1 MKINQIKF
9 GAIASYLSYGLNVVL
24 TLLCTPLMI
33 RMFGDREYGV
43 YQLMLPLVSSLSVLT
58 FGLGSAYTR
67 YYSIY
72 KTQGD
77 RQNMARLNGMFLT
90 VYTVLGLAAMAI
102 GFGISFFLPVFFPKL
117 SQQEIALGETLL
129 RLMSVNMGLTFPI
142 YVFTANIIVN
152 EAYVFQKIVAA
163 LKMILNPIITIPLL
177 LMGFRSVAVTVL
189 AIVLTVATGVADM
202 VYCFKKLRMPLE
214 FSHFDTALLGQMM
227 RFTFFVF
234 LSNVVDQINWSVDK
248 VLLGAFHGSESV
260 AVYSP
265 AAQLNIYFM
274 SMATMFSNVFTP
286 RVHRLVAQ
294 GRPDK
299 EVSDLFIR
307 VGRIQFMVLSFILV
321 GFIAIGEG
329 FMRFYAKAEYV
340 EQGAF
345 IIAVMLMVPT
355 IVPAIQNLG
364 IEIQQAKN
372 KHKFRSIVYLLVA
385 VANIVISIPLCMWF
399 GGVGAA
405 FGTTFT
411 VFVGNGLLMNRYYQK
426 EIGLDIKAFW
436 KAVGRIALAML
447 APLAAA
453 LAILFFVEITTV
465 PQLVLWGVIIA
476 LIEAAFMW
484 IFGMTADD
492 RALILDPMK
501 RLAGGVKRVFCR
513 SGIIQPSG
521 GVPPD
526 GCTQSSG
533 YTQPENCTQ
542 SEGYAQSEG
551 SEDYA
556 QSEDR
561 TQAED

>member
-1 MKINQIKF
+1 MKINQVKF
-9 GAIASYLSYGLNVVL
+9 GAVASYLSYGLNVVL

-33 RMFGDREYGV
+33 RLFGDREYGV

-72 KTQGD
+72 KAQND

-90 VYTVLGLAAMAI
+90 IYTVLGLLAVLI
-102 GFGISFFLPVFFPKL
+102 GFGVSFFLPTFFPKL
-117 SQQEIALGETLL
+117 SAEEIALAKTLL

-142 YVFTANIIVN
+142 YVFTSNIVVN

-177 LMGFRSVAVTVL
+177 LLGFRSVAVTAL
-189 AIVLTVATGVADM
+189 AIVLTLATGIADM
-202 VYCFKKLRMPLE
+202 LYCFKKLHMPLE
-214 FSHFDTALLGQMM
+214 FGHFDTGLLRQML

-248 VLLGAFHGSESV
+248 VLLGIFHGSESV

-286 RVHRLVAQ
+286 RVHRLVAS

-299 EVSDLFIR
+299 EISDLFIR

-329 FMRFYAKAEYV
+329 FMRFYAKEEYV

-345 IIAVMLMVPT
+345 LIAVMLMVPT
-355 IVPAIQNLG
+355 VVPAIQNLG

-385 VANIVISIPLCMWF
+385 IGNILLSIPLCMLW
-399 GGVGAA
+399 GGIGAA
-405 FGTTFT
+405 LGTTFT
-411 VFVGNGLLMNRYYQK
+411 VFVGNGLLMNWYYQK

-436 KAVGRIALAML
+436 KAVLRIALAML
-447 APLAAA
+447 VPLAAA
-453 LAILFFVEITTV
+453 MAILVFVEMTAIS
-465 PQLVLWGVIIA
+465 QIVLWGVIIA

-484 IFGMTADD
+484 FFGMTADD
-492 RALILDPMK
+492 RMLILDPLRRITGSIK
-501 RLAGGVKRVFCR
+501 RRFQKTD
-513 SGIIQPSG
+513 S
-521 GVPPD
+521 
-526 GCTQSSG
+526 
-533 YTQPENCTQ
+533 TQPK
-542 SEGYAQSEG
+542 
-551 SEDYA
+551 D
-556 QSEDR
+556 
-561 TQAED
+561 